1 MADEKEATVWLAAPA
16 SEPRQQAPSSRIRAI
31 LTILSLTLGTF
42 LYSIDTTIIAV
53 AVPRISA
60 DFEALGQ
67 VGWYG
72 STFLL
77 LMTSFQP
84 IFGSIY
90 KSFDE
95 KIVYLV
101 SIIIFEGTDSTPYM
115 RSDRSN
121 VWI

>member
-1 MADEKEATVWLAAPA
+1 MVVDGEVERERF
-16 SEPRQQAPSSRIRAI
+16 SF
-31 LTILSLTLGTF
+31 SLNF
-42 LYSIDTTIIAV
+42 QF
-53 AVPRISA
+53 RREH
-60 DFEALGQ
+60 F
-67 VGWYG
+67 YG

-101 SIIIFEGTDSTPYM
+101 SIIIFEGTDSTPSM